1 MSDQQIKSNARDQ
14 KKPFFLNKSWPQK
27 SEHQR
32 FLFDII
38 YRVMTRIR
46 PSEHTRHKLLCNK
59 WVEPIRRSLPH

>member
-14 KKPFFLNKSWPQK
+14 KKPFFLNKNWPQK

-38 YRVMTRIR
+38 YRVMTVFDHQSTLDVII
-46 PSEHTRHKLLCNK
+46 SQKMQ
-59 WVEPIRRSLPH
+59 

>member
-1 MSDQQIKSNARDQ
+1 MSDQQIKSNARGQ
-14 KKPFFLNKSWPQK
+14 KKPFFLNKNWPQK

-46 PSEHTRHKLLCNK
+46 PSEHTRRNY
-59 WVEPIRRSLPH
+59 